1 MSYMDRLDASVDS
14 FKILVV
20 DDDPQLQKALVDFLR
35 LHSLAAMGASTKAEA
50 LWLFAAQKSDLI
62 LLDINLGDDNG
73 LAILRHLRSRSIV
86 PIIMMTG
93 YLQDNSD
100 RIIGLEMGA
109 DDYLLKPFDMRE
121 LVARIRANLRRRE
134 MDRSA
139 SEWPNAKRYFFAG
152 WIFDQPARVLTTP
165 EGHQVSLTKS
175 EFALLSTFMDAP
187 FRALSRQQLA
197 QATRVHDEITDR
209 SIDVLILRL
218 RRKLETD
225 TTPRLIQTQRGVGYV
240 FATEVSVQ

>member
-1 MSYMDRLDASVDS
+1 MSYMDRLDDS
-14 FKILVV
+14 TDPFKILVV

-35 LHSLAAMGASTKAEA
+35 LHSLAAMGASTKSEA
-50 LWLFAAQKSDLI
+50 LWLFTAQKPDLI

-73 LAILRHLRSRSIV
+73 LAILRQLRSRSIV

-93 YLQDNSD
+93 HLQDNTD
-100 RIIGLEMGA
+100 RVVGLEMGA

-121 LVARIRANLRRRE
+121 LVARVRANLRRRE
-134 MDRSA
+134 MDRGA
-139 SEWPNAKRYFFAG
+139 SEWPDAKRYLFAG
-152 WIFDQPARVLTTP
+152 WSFDQPARALTAP

-175 EFALLSTFMDAP
+175 EFALLSTFVEAP

-218 RRKLETD
+218 RRKLESE
-225 TTPRLIQTQRGVGYV
+225 TTQRLIQTQRGVGYV
-240 FATEVSVQ
+240 FAAKVAVQ

>member
-1 MSYMDRLDASVDS
+1 MSYMDRLDDS
-14 FKILVV
+14 TDPFKILVV

-35 LHSLAAMGASTKAEA
+35 LHSLAAMGASTKSEA
-50 LWLFAAQKSDLI
+50 LWLFTAQKPDLI

-73 LAILRHLRSRSIV
+73 LAILRQLRSRSIV

-93 YLQDNSD
+93 HLQDNTD
-100 RIIGLEMGA
+100 RVVGLEMGA

-121 LVARIRANLRRRE
+121 LVARVRANLRRRE
-134 MDRSA
+134 MDRGA
-139 SEWPNAKRYFFAG
+139 SEWPDAKRYLFAG
-152 WIFDQPARVLTTP
+152 WSFDQPARALTAP

-175 EFALLSTFMDAP
+175 EFALLSTFVEAP

-218 RRKLETD
+218 RRKLESE
-225 TTPRLIQTQRGVGYV
+225 TTQRLIQTQRGVGYV
-240 FATEVSVQ
+240 FAAEVAVQ